1 MKKFNTSD
9 IFTGYLKQLLKT
21 FNLPKLKVY
30 TKEHEEFFKKENEE
44 RSDILNTITEA
55 VNAEGKK
62 YFPNDTHYVP
72 YIKDG
77 KIQEYINGQ

>member
-30 TKEHEEFFKKENEE
+30 TKEHQDYYEKYRIE
-44 RSDILNTITEA
+44 RADILNTITEA
-55 VNAEGKK
+55 INAEGEP

-77 KIQEYINGQ
+77 KIQEYINGK